1 METRSMITKKTTRQ
15 QDAEILETTFKFFL
29 NAYCNSKKILS
40 GCALGQAHRG
50 FHQSINHEMR
60 MSERFRKTLEKVRA
74 KYSMKEDFDDYVPE
88 VRAICKMLRE
98 STEFNHGA

>member
-15 QDAEILETTFKFFL
+15 QDAEILETRFNIFL
-29 NAYCNSKKILS
+29 QAYYHSKKMLG
-40 GCALGQAHRG
+40 GCAVGQAHRG

-60 MSERFRKTLEKVRA
+60 MSERFRKTFEKVRA
-74 KYSMKEDFDDYVPE
+74 KYSMTEDFDDYVPE
-88 VRAICKMLRE
+88 VRTICKMLRE